1 MRHPSRNSFSLS
13 PNDSVK
19 QIKKE
24 APGSKKGRSVKS
36 FPSEAIDREPM
47 LTGSG
52 CEGIRCNQLICDNA
66 CNSYIKVSYFYP
78 HSEPVFF
85 FIQLSLSNFKGETF
99 SPLIVTASC

>member
-1 MRHPSRNSFSLS
+1 MRHPSRNSFSLR

-19 QIKKE
+19 QIKKKRLV
-24 APGSKKGRSVKS
+24 AKGERTVKS

-52 CEGIRCNQLICDNA
+52 CEGIRCNQLIWDNT

-85 FIQLSLSNFKGETF
+85 LIQLSLANFKGETF
-99 SPLIVTASC
+99 SPLIVTAPC